1 MNENITK
8 EDLRQFGT
16 LMMANLR
23 EMIHEVL
30 PLNKNENSPQWLK
43 SKVVRKLLDIS
54 PGSLQSLRIT
64 GKMRFKKILG
74 SYYYN
79 KEDIEKLF
87 NE

>member
-8 EDLRQFGT
+8 EDLKQFGT
-16 LMMANLR
+16 SMMANLR
-23 EMIHEVL
+23 EMIHEAL
-30 PLNKNENSPQWLK
+30 PLNKNENGPQWLK

-54 PGSLQSLRIT
+54 PGSLQSLRVT